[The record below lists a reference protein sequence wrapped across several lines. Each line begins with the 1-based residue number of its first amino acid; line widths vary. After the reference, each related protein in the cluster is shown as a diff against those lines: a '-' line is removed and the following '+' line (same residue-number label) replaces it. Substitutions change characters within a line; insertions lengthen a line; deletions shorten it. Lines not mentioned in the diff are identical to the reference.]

1 VSTKQ
6 LDAQLGR
13 RGYSI
18 YPLPTGWPFHP
29 YADFDH
35 QGAPELD
42 GLDLPAPTEQQWL
55 ELNRLAPLAEQAGFW
70 VTLTQLGPG
79 APLRLTTTKK
89 GSQVDEAGLQWCDTE
104 PFKAYH
110 RAGHYLRRKFE
121 RKHLNALGAEQRA
134 WLQQLEAPFAP
145 SPAAYL
151 IWVRET
157 LEPWQAW
164 ALLEQWEAATKFPD
178 YCFALRQ
185 YLVLS
190 QPAAAA

>member
-110 RAGHYLRRKFE
+110 RAGHYLRTKAE
-121 RKHLNALGAEQRA
+121 RRQLAVVAAQDRAE
-134 WLQQLEAPFAP
+134 LET
-145 SPAAYL
+145 PAAYVA
-151 IWVRET
+151 WVREN

-164 ALLEQWEAATKFPD
+164 RRLGEWEAASLYPD
-178 YCFALRQ
+178 YCFVLR
-185 YLVLS
+185 LTLEAD
-190 QPAAAA
+190 PLLMAA